1 MTAGTPYLLVLTNSS
16 VTLSS
21 DTEQTIPTTLEA
33 DAALLSHQAEVPG
46 LALRGTNKYIDN
58 TTAHELGSYILQGD
72 NKWHAAPADVEVAN
86 IPAFRAYLLQNGGT
100 GVKALDMELV
110 DGDVD
115 GVDTILTID
124 RDGTENYYDL
134 NGRKLNGRPQRGV
147 YIYRGKKYV
156 NK

>member
-58 TTAHELGSYILQGD
+58 TTAHELGSYILQSD
-72 NKWHAAPADVEVAN
+72 NKWHAVPSGVEAAN
-86 IPAFRAYLLQNGGT
+86 IPAFRAYLLQRDGGA
-100 GVKALDMELV
+100 GVKAFDMQLDE
-110 DGDVD
+110 VD

-124 RDGTENYYDL
+124 HDGTENYYDL

-147 YIYRGKKYV
+147 YIYQGKKYV